1 MYKAQL
7 LTKVREQTR
16 TGSLLL
22 GPLSLYSSL
31 MEENTIGP
39 DEMNSVAYLSKKRK
53 IQAELLEMPLAK
65 HVCWNNQA
73 KSNTFSSRGEVI
85 FEKVN
90 VANSPDTAMSYAE
103 SSSSTPVGNL
113 EGNPFEINSNGPVIS
128 YSQIESVRKD
138 LHQLYRDYGL
148 NLSDIYEDYLL
159 EFENHN
165 AYYNSSEDHETV
177 KDVDEVH
184 DYAVSPESQ
193 LVNQD
198 ARQGSKPKTID
209 QEFEE
214 YFSMLMM

>member
-1 MYKAQL
+1 
-7 LTKVREQTR
+7 
-16 TGSLLL
+16 
-22 GPLSLYSSL
+22 

-39 DEMNSVAYLSKKRK
+39 DEMNRKRK
-53 IQAELLEMPLAK
+53 IEAELVEMPLAK
-65 HVCWNNQA
+65 HICWNNQV
-73 KSNTFSSRGEVI
+73 KKTNPFSRGEGI
-85 FEKVN
+85 REKLS
-90 VANSPDTAMSYAE
+90 VANSLDTVMSYAE

-113 EGNPFEINSNGPVIS
+113 EGNPSETKSNATVIS

-138 LHQLYRDYGL
+138 LHRLYRDYGL

-159 EFENHN
+159 EFENDS
-165 AYYNSSEDHETV
+165 AYYNSSEDHVSV
-177 KDVDEVH
+177 KDVDEVL
-184 DYAVSPESQ
+184 DYDVSPESQ